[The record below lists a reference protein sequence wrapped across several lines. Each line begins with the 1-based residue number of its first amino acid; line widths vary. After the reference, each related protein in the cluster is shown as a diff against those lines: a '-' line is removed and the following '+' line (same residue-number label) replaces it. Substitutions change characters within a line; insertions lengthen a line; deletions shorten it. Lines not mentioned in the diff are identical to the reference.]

1 MQTTRVIPVQ
11 PNNAV
16 ESDAP
21 QYGIPTR
28 ADDRT
33 PRSTEPSR
41 AVHFRRWASQS
52 NE

>member
-28 ADDRT
+28 ANDRT
-33 PRSTEPSR
+33 RRSTKPSR
-41 AVHFRRWASQS
+41 AAHLRR
-52 NE
+52 